1 MTYYINYLNEL
12 VRSGSIFWF
21 CALAGSGMF
30 LIQFIINIFGMGN
43 HDSFDSSNVSSDTI
57 HDGSQSSADAR
68 MLKWLSMQ
76 TITGFL
82 MMFGWTAITCQNE
95 FGFQVPLTIGISF
108 ASGIIAALIIR
119 SIFKLAKK
127 LKSSGSVYK
136 IEDAIGKEGYV
147 YQSIPKNGKGKISMS
162 LQNFTHEIDAIS
174 HHNEDLPSFVR
185 VKIIEKSDEHTVIVA
200 PL

>member
-1 MTYYINYLNEL
+1 MYYYINYFNEL
-12 VRSGSIFWF
+12 IKSGSIFWF

-30 LIQFIINIFGMGN
+30 LIQFIINIFGIAD
-43 HDSFDSSNVSSDTI
+43 HDNFDTSDVVSDNAG
-57 HDGSQSSADAR
+57 HDSADAR
-68 MLKWLSMQ
+68 KLKWLSMQ

-95 FGFQVPLTIGISF
+95 FGLQNTITIGISL
-108 ASGIIAALIIR
+108 AAGIFAALVIR

-127 LKSSGSVYK
+127 LRSSGSIYR

-147 YQSIPKNGKGKISMS
+147 YQSIPKGGKGKISMS
-162 LQNFTHEIDAIS
+162 LQHFTHEIDAVS
-174 HHNEDLPSFVR
+174 HHHEDLPSFMR
-185 VKIIEKSDEHTVIVA
+185 VKIIEKSDDKTVVVT